1 MPGLEEPDRLLL
13 QAAKLTEIL
22 DVVVSDFCDEQ
33 RVSSEIAW
41 QLIQGLSDV
50 RLERLRG
57 ENSSKRLPFYR

>member
-1 MPGLEEPDRLLL
+1 MNIHVFPGLEEPGRLLR

-22 DVVVSDFCDEQ
+22 DAVVSNFFDEQ
-33 RVSSEIAW
+33 RVGSKIAW

-57 ENSSKRLPFYR
+57 ESRSK